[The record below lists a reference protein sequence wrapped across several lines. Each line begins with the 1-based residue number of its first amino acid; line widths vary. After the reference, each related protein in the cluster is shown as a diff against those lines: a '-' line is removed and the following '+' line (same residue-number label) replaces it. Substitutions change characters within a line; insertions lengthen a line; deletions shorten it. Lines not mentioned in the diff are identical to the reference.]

1 MPEPTLAAGE
11 ERKVITVLFADL
23 VGFTSHTEAHDPE
36 DVKRRL
42 TAYHRRM
49 REHVERYGGHV
60 EKLMGDGVFAVFGVP
75 AAHEDDP
82 ERAVRAALRFQS
94 EQTVDDGDLSVRIA
108 ITTGEAIVQ
117 LDRSD
122 RDREGIIGDV
132 VNTASRLEAHAP
144 PGGVLVDERT
154 YLATSQL
161 FEYRAAPAVDVRGK
175 EGVLAVWLAEAATS
189 RFGIDVEA
197 AASTPFVGRDHEL
210 ALVERSFERAIAD
223 RSLQLVT
230 ISGEPGSG
238 KSRLV
243 DEFLTVVDDRP
254 ELVWWRQGRC
264 LPYGD
269 GVAFWALGEIVKA
282 QAGILD
288 SDDPVQARAKLVDAV
303 TALAPAQADWVTTC
317 LVPLAGVGPTPPGV
331 EREELF
337 RGWLR
342 FIEALAAKRPL
353 VMVIED
359 LHWADEAFVEFLG
372 FLIRRSVDS
381 PILLLAT
388 ARPELFSAHPDWGAG
403 LRNASSA
410 ALAPLADTDAAAL
423 LGALVPGR
431 LMTAEAQ
438 EALLERCGGNPLHL
452 VEFVRLAT
460 ERGMLDRLAE
470 MPVPDSV
477 HAIVAARL
485 DLLDAGPKAVLQT
498 AAVVGKVF
506 WDGPLV
512 FTLPVHRSD
521 VRDALDMMAARDLVR
536 PVRQSSMAGEE
547 EWAFTHSV
555 IRDVAYGQ
563 VPKSERRARH
573 EAVARWMEA
582 VAGERSIDIAEVL
595 AHHYDAALEGQE
607 DPPAELAERAYVA
620 LMAASLRAESLDARR
635 SAGYAERAALIAR
648 TDRDRGRAWLALADL
663 RIDSETTRR
672 AATAAVDAFSS
683 AGLPERQSEALG
695 ILSSV
700 AWFEGQGSESRR
712 LAGQAVA
719 LVEDLPDSPAK
730 GKVLMAHARALG
742 INGDIDESRKW
753 FEIGRPSV
761 DAFGDAA
768 LRVDA
773 LNTEGALLSYEEDP
787 RGIEILERAR
797 RLASDRGMT
806 GKIIT
811 IVNNLE
817 TTRSFLSGS
826 VRAVE
831 GITAAIEM
839 ALERGFV
846 SGGTFSRLS
855 RMEFAFPI
863 GLWDLVLEDAA
874 AVLVEAAEHG
884 GEQVAAGARVWQAY
898 VAFHRSGDVDVATA
912 GVGLDGALEIG
923 DPQTVGPSAAVLV
936 AMGAAAGRLDEARRG
951 ADALGAMDPSGTR
964 DRAVLWAA
972 PWMGS
977 IDRLDV
983 LERLVAENPAP
994 GWRYPEAAVAFGR
1007 GVLAQARGEDA
1018 EAVRHFEAAVMALDE
1033 LGHRWDATVARI
1045 HVAEALDAVGRA
1057 DDAAA
1062 ARSTAREVAA
1072 ELGAQRALGWLDRGS
1087 PQAAAG

>member
-1 MPEPTLAAGE
+1 M
-11 ERKVITVLFADL
+11 LFADL

-75 AAHEDDP
+75 ATHEDDP
-82 ERAVRAALRFQS
+82 ERAVRAALRFQT
-94 EQTVDDGDLSVRIA
+94 EQTADASDLSVRIA

-122 RDREGIIGDV
+122 QDREGIIGDV

-154 YLATSQL
+154 YLATSAL
-161 FEYRAAPAVDVRGK
+161 FEYRTAPPIEVRGK
-175 EGVLAVWLAEAATS
+175 EGVSAVWLAEGATS
-189 RFGIDVEA
+189 RFGVDVESD
-197 AASTPFVGRDHEL
+197 ASTPFVGRAHEL
-210 ALVERSFERAIAD
+210 ALLERSFERAIAD

-230 ISGEPGSG
+230 VSGEPGSG

-243 DEFLTVVDDRP
+243 DEFLKVVDDRP

-269 GVAFWALGEIVKA
+269 GVAFWALGEVVKA

-288 SDDPVQARAKLVDAV
+288 SDDPTQARAKLVDAI
-303 TALAPAQADWVTTC
+303 TSLGPANPDWVTTC
-317 LVPLAGVGPTPPGV
+317 LIPLAGVGPTPAGV

-353 VMVIED
+353 VMVVED
-359 LHWADEAFVEFLG
+359 LHWADDALVEFLG

-388 ARPELFSAHPDWGAG
+388 ARPELYTERPDWGAG

-452 VEFVRLAT
+452 VEFVRLAS
-460 ERGMLDRLAE
+460 ERGMLDRLGD

-477 HAIVAARL
+477 QAIVAARL
-485 DLLDAGPKAVLQT
+485 DLLEPEQKAVLQT

-512 FTLPVHRSD
+512 FTLPVQRAD
-521 VRDALDMMAARDLVR
+521 VREALHAMAARDLVR

-563 VPKSERRARH
+563 VPRSERRARH
-573 EAVARWMEA
+573 EAVAKWMEA
-582 VAGERSIDIAEVL
+582 VAGERAVDIAEVL
-595 AHHYDAALEGQE
+595 AYHYDAALEGLAE
-607 DPPAELAERAYVA
+607 PPTELAERAYAA
-620 LMAASLRAESLDARR
+620 LMAAALRAESLDAGR
-635 SAGYAERAALIAR
+635 SAGYAERAAAFA
-648 TDRDRGRAWLALADL
+648 TSDRDRAKAWLAMADL
-663 RIDSETTRR
+663 YVDSETTRR
-672 AATAAVDAFSS
+672 AANAAADAFAT
-683 AGLPERQSEALG
+683 AGLVDGQAQALG
-695 ILSSV
+695 LLSSV

-712 LAGQAVA
+712 LGRRAVE
-719 LVEDLPDSPAK
+719 LVEHLPDSATK
-730 GKVLMAHARALG
+730 GKVLMDHARALA
-742 INGDIDESRKW
+742 INGEVDEARKW
-753 FEIGRPSV
+753 FEIARPSV

-768 LRVDA
+768 LRADA
-773 LNTEGALLSYEEDP
+773 LNTEGALLGFEDDP
-787 RGIEILERAR
+787 AGIEVLERAR
-797 RLASDRGMT
+797 RLATDRGMT
-806 GKIIT
+806 GKIIR

-817 TTRSFLSGS
+817 TMRAFESG
-826 VRAVE
+826 
-831 GITAAIEM
+831 GIEPVHGMTELIDL

-846 SGGTFSRLS
+846 PGATFSRLS
-855 RMEFAFPI
+855 RMEFAFPV

-874 AVLVEAAEHG
+874 GVLDAAAEHG
-884 GEQVAAGARVWQAY
+884 GEGVAVGARGWQAY
-898 VAFHRSGDVDVATA
+898 VAFHRTGEIDLEATA
-912 GVGLDGALEIG
+912 ANFDAALEIG
-923 DPQTVGPSAAVLV
+923 DPQAVAPAAAMLV
-936 AMGAAAGRLDEARRG
+936 AMAAAGGRLDQARG
-951 ADALGAMDPSGTR
+951 AADALGALDPGGNR
-964 DRAVLWAA
+964 DRALMWAA
-972 PWMGS
+972 PWMRAIG
-977 IDRLDV
+977 RLDLLAEMV
-983 LERLVAENPAP
+983 ERDPVP
-994 GWRYPEAAVAFGR
+994 GWRYAEAAMAFAR
-1007 GVLAQARGEDA
+1007 GVLANAREEG
-1018 EAVRHFEAAVMALDE
+1018 AVAIRHLEESVGALDGM
-1033 LGHRWDATVARI
+1033 GHRWDATVARI
-1045 HVAEALDAVGRA
+1045 HLSEALEAVGRTE
-1057 DDAAA
+1057 DAGVAKVA
-1062 ARSTAREVAA
+1062 AREVAS
-1072 ELGAQRALGWLDRGS
+1072 ELGAQRALGWIDRGS
-1087 PQAAAG
+1087 PQAQAG